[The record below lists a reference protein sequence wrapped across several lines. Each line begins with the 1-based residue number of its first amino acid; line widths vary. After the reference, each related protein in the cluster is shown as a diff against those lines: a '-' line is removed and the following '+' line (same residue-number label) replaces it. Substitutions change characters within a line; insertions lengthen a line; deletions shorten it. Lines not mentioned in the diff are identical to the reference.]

1 MSSSK
6 HVLNWTSIM
15 VAIPVGCAASLVT
28 LGFRHLI
35 ALINQLLF
43 HSDRDI
49 TVAITAWPWFFW
61 PLLVGAGG
69 VIAGFFL
76 RYATSLERQQT
87 SKTDYLDVINARL
100 DAVPTKTSLFR
111 ALSSIASIGSGA
123 SVGKEGPM
131 VQLSALCGSAI
142 GRLLPASLNLKNS
155 DVVAMAAA
163 AGLASVYHAP
173 LASAI
178 FVAEIAFGITALQRL
193 IPLIIAAATAVM
205 TMWSLGYRNA
215 LYPFAEVQFQLS
227 PTTLLLTVAI
237 GLLAGLL
244 VRYWVT
250 QPVKR
255 LTAEVSGL
263 EQDSISA
270 IKQLADQPLENSTGD
285 EVTLLRNTFIEL
297 ARKITSQ
304 WDQLADSDRQRREF
318 IANISHDLRTPLT
331 SLLGYLE
338 TLSMKSATLTAEES
352 QKYLATALRQ
362 GQKVR
367 HLSQQLFELARLEYG
382 GIKPQRERFAMGELI
397 SDVAQKF
404 ELTAQTRELRL
415 HIDVPGRLPLVNAD
429 VSMIERVVTNLLD
442 NAMRHTPAGGD
453 IRLAVWQENQQLQ
466 VEVTDSGPG
475 IAAALRDDL
484 FLRPSALGQQA
495 SRENRGGLG
504 LLIVKRMLELHGG
517 GINLMEAATGARF
530 RFYVPL

>member
-1 MSSSK
+1 M
-6 HVLNWTSIM
+6 TRRF
-15 VAIPVGCAASLVT
+15 SLSQRLT
-28 LGFRHLI
+28 
-35 ALINQLLF
+35 LLF
-43 HSDRDI
+43 ILLLMLSAA
-49 TVAITAWPWFFW
+49 VACVVQLYTSMQYGNAMVQR
-61 PLLVGAGG
+61 LSGG
-69 VIAGFFL
+69 LAQQIAQ
-76 RYATSLERQQT
+76 REP
-87 SKTDYLDVINARL
+87 IL
-100 DAVPTKTSLFR
+100 DAQGKVDRHRLKPLFDR
-111 ALSSIASIGSGA
+111 LMTFNPSVELYVISPDGELLADAAPPGHIQRQRIAI
-123 SVGKEGPM
+123 
-131 VQLSALCGSAI
+131 
-142 GRLLPASLNLKNS
+142 
-155 DVVAMAAA
+155 
-163 AGLASVYHAP
+163 AP
-173 LASAI
+173 LQNFLSGETWPVYGDDPRSLDKQKVFSATPLRQDGQLRGYLYI
-178 FVAEIAFGITALQRL
+178 ILQGEEFNALADMAWHKTLWSTA
-193 IPLIIAAATAVM
+193 
-205 TMWSLGYRNA
+205 MWSLLLVA
-215 LYPFAEVQFQLS
+215 LF
-227 PTTLLLTVAI
+227 

-338 TLSMKSATLTAEES
+338 TLSMKSATLTAEEN

-475 IAAALRDDL
+475 IAAALRDEL
-484 FLRPSALGQQA
+484 FQRPSALSQQA

-517 GINLMEAATGARF
+517 GINLMEAASGARF